1 MLVANVFQPE
11 KIPAGERLSVD
22 RLILEAN
29 RLSGDQRALAVA
41 GASEIAAHVAEN
53 ARSGDV
59 LLVMSNGGFDGVHD
73 KILQALTG

>member
-1 MLVANVFQPE
+1 
-11 KIPAGERLSVD
+11 
-22 RLILEAN
+22 
-29 RLSGDQRALAVA
+29 LAVA
-41 GASEIAAHVAEN
+41 GAGEIAAHVAQY